1 MKRLLL
7 SLLFAVA
14 AISSVSAQLLVEGSL
29 TPLRKADRVNLKIDF
44 SEASIHGMS
53 ENAFAK
59 YETDWDVDKPVIV
72 GYFLSEAR
80 QKCGDLIN
88 LGTYEN
94 ADCEI
99 RVNVISINEK
109 GNYVCEADVYD
120 AEGKVIAKIKDIS
133 AKGGHF
139 GTKLNLIKDGA
150 KHTGA
155 ALGKFLKN
163 RARR

>member
-1 MKRLLL
+1 MKKLLL
-7 SLLFAVA
+7 SLLFVIAT
-14 AISSVSAQLLVEGSL
+14 ISSVSAQLLVEGSL
-29 TPLRKADRVNLKIDF
+29 TPLKKADRVSIQIDF
-44 SEASIHGMS
+44 SEAMIHGMN
-53 ENAFAK
+53 ETAFAK

-72 GYFLSEAR
+72 GYFLSEAK

-94 ADCEI
+94 AEYEI

-120 AEGKVIAKIKDIS
+120 AEGNVIAKIKDIS
-133 AKGGHF
+133 AKGGHI

-150 KHTGA
+150 RHTGA
-155 ALGKFLKN
+155 AFGKFLKN
-163 RARR
+163 RAKK

>member
-1 MKRLLL
+1 MKKCIL
-7 SLLFAVA
+7 SLLFVIAAV
-14 AISSVSAQLLVEGSL
+14 SSVSAQLLVDGSL
-29 TPLRKADRVNLKIDF
+29 TPLIKADRVNVKIDF
-44 SEASIHGMS
+44 SEALIHGMS
-53 ENAFAK
+53 ETAFSS
-59 YETDWDVDKPVIV
+59 YEKDWDVDKPVII
-72 GYFLSEAR
+72 GYFLSEAK

-120 AEGKVIAKIKDIS
+120 AAGNVIAKIKDIS
-133 AKGGHF
+133 AKGVHF

-155 ALGKFLKN
+155 AFGKFLKN
-163 RARR
+163 RARK

>member
-1 MKRLLL
+1 MKKFIL
-7 SLLFAVA
+7 SLLLVIASF
-14 AISSVSAQLLVEGSL
+14 SSVSAQLLVEGSL
-29 TPLRKADRVNLKIDF
+29 LPLKRADKVNVKIDF

-53 ENAFAK
+53 ESAFAK
-59 YETDWDVDKPVIV
+59 YETDWEIDKPVII
-72 GYFLSEAR
+72 GYFLSEASHN
-80 QKCGDLIN
+80 CGDLIH

-150 KHTGA
+150 RHTGEA
-155 ALGKFLKN
+155 FGKFLKK
-163 RARR
+163 RSKR

>member
-7 SLLFAVA
+7 SLLLVVA
-14 AISSVSAQLLVEGSL
+14 TISSVSAQLLVEGSL

-44 SEASIHGMS
+44 SEAMIHGMS
-53 ENAFAK
+53 ESAFAK

-72 GYFLSEAR
+72 GYFLSETR

-94 ADCEI
+94 AEYEI

-120 AEGKVIAKIKDIS
+120 AEGKVIAIIKDIS

-150 KHTGA
+150 RHTGA
-155 ALGKFLKN
+155 AFGKFLKN
-163 RARR
+163 RAKR

>member
-1 MKRLLL
+1 MKKLLL
-7 SLLFAVA
+7 SLLFIIA
-14 AISSVSAQLLVEGSL
+14 AISSVSAQLLIEGSL
-29 TPLRKADRVNLKIDF
+29 TSLKKADRVNLKIDF

-53 ENAFAK
+53 ESAFAK
-59 YETDWDVDKPVIV
+59 YETDWEVDKPVII

-133 AKGGHF
+133 AKGGLF

-155 ALGKFLKN
+155 AFGKFLKN
-163 RARR
+163 RARN